1 MEALKHET
9 IAIIINYRSI
19 YKMKIYDFSFLN
31 SKWNK
36 LIKYIEMINLQEDN
50 LEQVVEC
57 CI

>member
-1 MEALKHET
+1 
-9 IAIIINYRSI
+9 
-19 YKMKIYDFSFLN
+19 MKIYDFSFLN

-50 LEQVVEC
+50 LEQVVEGCRKC